1 MCKEEKMENL
11 LIQETKYT
19 PRVELNADDGTIKI
33 SGKSYPENTFDY
45 YLPITNWIENY
56 FKESQNV
63 KTIVDLDLEYLNSS
77 SLKAYFDMFDILED
91 ASQNKKEI
99 KINWIYDEDN
109 DISQETGEDFIEDFE
124 DLDISLVVK
133 S

>member
-63 KTIVDLDLEYLNSS
+63 KTTVDLDLEYLNSS